1 MTELR
6 ASFSHLWDSQRVF
19 HVTDLLNKYYVM
31 RYWYAYW
38 RGTVRRLSYYIGCI
52 ILFIYGFYAI
62 QNQTLSVGEFVAFLL
77 YYFNALHRLT
87 SLITLITEQKVLLY
101 QVKNLYEFMRVTP
114 EVKELDHPY
123 APKIVHGQITFKD
136 VHFSYPDKQQVLK
149 GVTLT
154 IHAGEKIAIVGKSG
168 CGKST
173 LLKLIGRFYDPE
185 KGEVLLDDIPVANY
199 SFASLR
205 NALSLVF
212 QDVYLFG
219 SSIRENIQ
227 FARPDATEEEI
238 MEAARGAQL
247 HEMIMNLPEG
257 YDTLVGERGVKLS
270 GGQKQ
275 RLSLARMFLRKAP
288 IVILD
293 EPTSALDNV
302 TENLILR
309 SFQDT
314 LKHVTI
320 ITVAHRLSTIRDYD
334 RIIVMDTGIVIETG
348 TYDELMRRKGA
359 FYRLANEDVRQEVI
373 HA

>member
-1 MTELR
+1 M
-6 ASFSHLWDSQRVF
+6 D
-19 HVTDLLNKYYVM
+19 
-31 RYWYAYW
+31 
-38 RGTVRRLSYYIGCI
+38 
-52 ILFIYGFYAI
+52 
-62 QNQTLSVGEFVAFLL
+62 
-77 YYFNALHRLT
+77 
-87 SLITLITEQKVLLY
+87 
-101 QVKNLYEFMRVTP
+101 
-114 EVKELDHPY
+114 
-123 APKIVHGQITFKD
+123 D
-136 VHFSYPDKQQVLK
+136 V
-149 GVTLT
+149 
-154 IHAGEKIAIVGKSG
+154 
-168 CGKST
+168 
-173 LLKLIGRFYDPE
+173 
-185 KGEVLLDDIPVANY
+185 PVANY

-334 RIIVMDTGIVIETG
+334 RIIVMDAGIVIETG

-359 FYRLANEDVRQEVI
+359 FYRLANEDVSQEVI